1 MNKKRITRS
10 IAACVMLLVM
20 VLGLAFEIAPTPV
33 QAESLKDK
41 LASLK
46 EQKKELDKE
55 IKGLESQLKSNLSD
69 MKEIVEQKNLIDQ
82 EIALLHQQYTNTN
95 QNARLAWSLDEID
108 KD

>member
-55 IKGLESQLKSNLSD
+55 AAA
-69 MKEIVEQKNLIDQ
+69 VFVP
-82 EIALLHQQYTNTN
+82 QY
-95 QNARLAWSLDEID
+95 
-108 KD
+108 K